1 MDVKRKAGAGEKVLE
16 SLLSGLSGNA
26 QCKVGFLESS
36 KYPDGTPVAYVA
48 TIQEFGAPEQS
59 IPPRPFMRPTVARD
73 TPKWRDLAEKGA
85 RSIARGNDTLET
97 VLDKLGG
104 VAAGGVKRSIQ
115 EVTSPALSPVTLVL
129 RKWRREGRKITG
141 ATVGQAAAYAN
152 SPGADFSGAPTKPLV
167 DEGIMFG
174 AVTHAVE
181 SDQ

>member
-1 MDVKRKAGAGEKVLE
+1 MQVKRKSGAGEKVLE
-16 SLLSGLSGNA
+16 NILSGLSGDS
-26 QCKVGFLESS
+26 QCKVGFTEQA

-48 TIQEFGAPEQS
+48 VIQEFGDGKS

-73 TPKWRDLAEKGA
+73 NPKWRELAEKGA
-85 RSIARGNDTLET
+85 RSIARGNDTIET

-181 SDQ
+181 SGQ